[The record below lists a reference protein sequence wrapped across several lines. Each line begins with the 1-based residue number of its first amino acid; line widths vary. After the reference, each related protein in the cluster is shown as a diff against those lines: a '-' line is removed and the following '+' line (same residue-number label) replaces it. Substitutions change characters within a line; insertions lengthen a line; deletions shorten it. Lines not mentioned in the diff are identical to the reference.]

1 LHEGPGRPGVES
13 FFVLAGMTRGG
24 FVAGLLALSLALPTA
39 PATADDPDCLDEV
52 GGVNLQT
59 ATIPDVQEA
68 MSREVDP
75 LTSEELVTRY
85 LERIA
90 FFDTGGAKL
99 NSVRAIHPQALE
111 QARALDA
118 ERAAGTVRGPLHGIP
133 VLLKDNIGTGDMP
146 TTAGS
151 IALKDSVPVRDAFI
165 TERLRAAGAVI
176 LGKTNLSEFANW
188 VDLSMPSG
196 YSSLGGQVINAYRFS
211 DTPSGSSSGSGV
223 AGSMAL
229 TTVAVG
235 TETSGS
241 IISPSFA
248 NSLVGIKPTLGLNSR
263 AGIIPLAPSF
273 DVPGPMARTVTD
285 AAVMLGAMTGVDP
298 RDPATAAQTGH
309 VPPNADYTPV
319 LDPGR
324 LTGARLGVDPDDRPS
339 GETGTLWDRAIADLR
354 TGGAEIVSIDLLKE
368 GANVGL
374 AEIGAI
380 PNEFKASLNTY
391 LAEQPVP
398 PSGVRTL
405 SDIIEYNEQH
415 PEEVAYGQNLLIASD
430 ATPGNMTVGEPN
442 RVAAVEGARAAINQA
457 FIRHDLD
464 AVLSLNSTYVNVG
477 AAAGYP
483 TITVP
488 MGYTSGGRL
497 PRNLSFL
504 GMAWDEPELLGY
516 AYAYEQL
523 SKRRVPP
530 TAVNPGLFPEGCTA
544 PQP

>member
-1 LHEGPGRPGVES
+1 VRAPS
-13 FFVLAGMTRGG
+13 FRVL
-24 FVAGLLALSLALPTA
+24 FLALALLVPGMA
-39 PATADDPDCLDEV
+39 PAVSADGPDCLVEV
-52 GGVNLQT
+52 GGVDLQSS
-59 ATIPDVQEA
+59 TILDIQAA
-68 MSREVDP
+68 MSRAENP

-90 FFDTGGAKL
+90 FFDAGGPKL
-99 NSVRAIHPQALE
+99 NSVRAINPDALDV
-111 QARALDA
+111 ARALDS
-118 ERAAGTVRGPLHGIP
+118 ERAAGIVRGPLHGIP
-133 VLLKDNIGTGDMP
+133 VLLKDNVGTDFMP

-165 TERLRAAGAVI
+165 TAQLRQAGAVI

-223 AGSMAL
+223 AESMAL
-229 TTVAVG
+229 TTAAVG

-248 NSLVGIKPTLGLNSR
+248 NSVVGIKPTLGLTSR
-263 AGIIPLAPSF
+263 AGVIPLAPSF
-273 DVPGPMARTVTD
+273 DVVGPMTRNVTD
-285 AAVMLGAMTGVDP
+285 AAIVLGAMTGVDA
-298 RDPATAAQTGH
+298 RDPATAAQAGH
-309 VPPNADYTPV
+309 VPPGADYTPV
-319 LDPGR
+319 LDEGR
-324 LTGARLGVDPDDRPS
+324 LTGARLGVDPEDRPS
-339 GETGTLWDRAIADLR
+339 GEAGTLWDRALNDLR
-354 TGGAEIVSIDLLKE
+354 AGGAEIVTIDFLKE

-380 PNEFKASLNTY
+380 PNEFKASLNQY

-405 SDIIEYNEQH
+405 ADIIAYNEQH
-415 PEEVAYGQNLLIASD
+415 PEEVRYGQNLLIASD

-442 RVAAVEGARAAINQA
+442 RIASVESARAAINQA
-457 FIRHDLD
+457 FLRYDLD
-464 AVLSLNSTYVNVG
+464 AVVSFNSQYVNVG

-488 MGYTSGGRL
+488 TGYTQSGRL

-504 GMAWDEPELLGY
+504 GMAWDEPELIGY
-516 AYAYEQL
+516 AYAYEQRSL
-523 SKRRVPP
+523 RRVPP
-530 TAVNPGLFPEGCTA
+530 TEVNTGLFPNGCTPPETA
-544 PQP
+544 PATSP

>member
-1 LHEGPGRPGVES
+1 MHVYALR
-13 FFVLAGMTRGG
+13 RGIG
-24 FVAGLLALSLALPTA
+24 AGLIALGLLLPPA
-39 PATADDPDCLDEV
+39 HATADDPDCLDEI
-52 GGVNLQT
+52 GGINLQT
-59 ATIPDVQEA
+59 ATVLDLQGA
-68 MSREVDP
+68 MSREEDP

-90 FFDTGGAKL
+90 FFDTGGPAL
-99 NSVRAIHPQALE
+99 NSVRAVHPQALE

-118 ERAAGTVRGPLHGIP
+118 ERAEGTVRGPLHGVP
-133 VLLKDNIGTGDMP
+133 VLLKDNVGTADMP

-165 TERLRAAGAVI
+165 TERLRQAGAVI

-229 TTVAVG
+229 TAVAVG

-241 IISPSFA
+241 IISPSYA
-248 NSLVGIKPTLGLNSR
+248 NSLVGIKPTLGLHSR

-273 DVPGPMARTVTD
+273 DVPGPMTRNVTD
-285 AAVMLGAMTGVDP
+285 AAVVLGAMTGVDP
-298 RDPATAAQTGH
+298 RDPATSGQVGH
-309 VPPNADYTPV
+309 VPPGGDYTPA
-319 LDPGR
+319 LHTGR
-324 LTGARLGVDPDDRPS
+324 LLGARLGVDPDDRPT
-339 GETGTLWDRAIADLR
+339 GESGTLWDRALNDLR
-354 TGGAEIVSIDLLKE
+354 AAGAEIVTIDLLKE

-374 AEIGAI
+374 TEIAAI

-415 PEEVAYGQNLLIASD
+415 PEEVRYGQNLLIASD

-442 RVAAVEGARAAINQA
+442 RAAAVESSRAAINQA
-457 FIRHDLD
+457 FLRYDLD
-464 AVLSLNSTYVNVG
+464 AVVSFNSQYVNVG

-488 MGYTSGGRL
+488 TGYTSGGRL

-504 GMAWDEPELLGY
+504 GMAWDEPELIGF
-516 AYAYEQL
+516 AYAYEQI
-523 SKRRVPP
+523 SNRRVPP
-530 TAVNPGLFPEGCTA
+530 TAVNPGLFPNGCT
-544 PQP
+544 PPE